1 MSAGRRR
8 PTLIKISEGAMDFVK
23 LLYIDGMIA
32 ITLVFPSL
40 LVAAAVFT
48 HVGRQR
54 A

>member
-1 MSAGRRR
+1 
-8 PTLIKISEGAMDFVK
+8 MDYVR

-40 LVAAAVFT
+40 LVAAAIFT
-48 HVGRQR
+48 HAVRQK